1 MNDICIPLPRIEANA
16 AEVEVRVEGKP
27 RKFNFR
33 VESFPWDV
41 PEDVSSRSGTDLR
54 FQRFKSMI
62 EGYDKHWELIQ
73 IYNPRPN
80 AKTIQVLFRQRAR

>member
-33 VESFPWDV
+33 VESFPWEA
-41 PEDVSSRSGTDLR
+41 PEGVTPSGGELR
-54 FQRFKSMI
+54 FQKFKSMI
-62 EGYDKHWELIQ
+62 ESYDRHWELIQ